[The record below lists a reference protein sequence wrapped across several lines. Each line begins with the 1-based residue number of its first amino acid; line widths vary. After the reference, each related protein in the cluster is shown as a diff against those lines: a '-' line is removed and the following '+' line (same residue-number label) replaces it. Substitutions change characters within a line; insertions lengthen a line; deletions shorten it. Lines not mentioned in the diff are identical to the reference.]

1 VPNPSSGN
9 QHLLQRAYQ
18 RYDAQ
23 VVGLTESVR
32 AWRDRGRFL
41 PIAGHSVF
49 VIDAGPREAGRALL
63 LLHGFPTSSHDFHRV
78 LPALS
83 AEQRVILLDLPGFG
97 LSDKPIDYSYSLL
110 EQAEI
115 VAMLLRHLSVHRCQI
130 VAHDMGTSVACE
142 LLARR
147 ERGLLPFE
155 IESLVL
161 MNGSVHI
168 ELAQLTPSQRLLRTR
183 LAPLLIKAGSRSLFG
198 MQMGRIVGLPLLD
211 ADLDDMWCLLE
222 HKDGTRRLPQIIH
235 YLDERTRF
243 WHRWIGALTRLELP
257 TLVLWGPRDSVAVTA
272 IGERLAQE
280 IRSARFERLEGLGHY
295 PQLEA
300 PERTA
305 AALLAFLSEPGPRRP
320 MASQPALL
328 R

>member
-1 VPNPSSGN
+1 M
-9 QHLLQRAYQ
+9 QRLLQWPYHG
-18 RYDAQ
+18 YDAL

-97 LSDKPIDYSYSLL
+97 LSDKPLDYSYSLL

-168 ELAQLTPSQRLLRTR
+168 ELAELTPSQRLLRTS
-183 LAPLLIKAGSRSLFG
+183 LAPLLVKAGSRRLFG
-198 MQMGRIVGLPLLD
+198 LQIRRIVGRPLS
-211 ADLDDMWCLLE
+211 AGELDDMWCQLE
-222 HKDGTRRLPQIIH
+222 HKDGTRRLPQIIR
-235 YLDERTRF
+235 YIDERKRF
-243 WHRWIGALTRLELP
+243 WHRWVGALTRLELP
-257 TLVLWGPRDSVAVTA
+257 TLVLWGPNDSVAVLA
-272 IGERLAQE
+272 IAERLAQE
-280 IRSARFERLEGLGHY
+280 IRSARFETLDGLGHY
-295 PQLEA
+295 PQLED
-300 PERTA
+300 PNRTA
-305 AALLAFLSEPGPRRP
+305 ASLLAFLNEPGPRRP